1 MKNLKIAISAPV
13 KDNIYSFMVAKS
25 CISEPGVE
33 VVGVFALKLWSLKR
47 IVNEFIRLR
56 SRLLIKI
63 WQKYFSESINEIRN
77 DTTTGFS
84 YENIDQ
90 EEANLESLCLKN
102 SIPFEYFEDPN
113 DEKAINFLED
123 LKPDVIL
130 SIGSVILEEQ
140 FLDVPKTGV
149 LNVHMGILPEY
160 RGIGVTEWPI
170 IESSSLEDIKIG
182 ISLHIVER
190 GVDTGPIILKKK
202 IKIDQNDTIESIEE
216 KFLPQMIE
224 AMLTGVRL
232 ARDGKLKYQ
241 KQEQNTESRQ
251 YYFLH
256 PRLRKKAR
264 IKLRK
269 LINES

>member
-13 KDNIYSFMVAKS
+13 IDNIYSFMVAKS

-102 SIPFEYFEDPN
+102 SIPFEYFKDPN

-123 LKPDVIL
+123 LKPDVI
-130 SIGSVILEEQ
+130 
-140 FLDVPKTGV
+140 
-149 LNVHMGILPEY
+149 
-160 RGIGVTEWPI
+160 
-170 IESSSLEDIKIG
+170 
-182 ISLHIVER
+182 
-190 GVDTGPIILKKK
+190 
-202 IKIDQNDTIESIEE
+202 
-216 KFLPQMIE
+216 
-224 AMLTGVRL
+224 
-232 ARDGKLKYQ
+232 
-241 KQEQNTESRQ
+241 
-251 YYFLH
+251 
-256 PRLRKKAR
+256 
-264 IKLRK
+264 
-269 LINES
+269 